1 MTGDGGRGGHRGTD
15 QVGASARALAALDSH
30 LPKANVEISVAFK
43 KPVRLP
49 SEVILLSSAAGSSG
63 DFQLNGHG
71 DLVHMTGNW
80 RPIS

>member
-1 MTGDGGRGGHRGTD
+1 
-15 QVGASARALAALDSH
+15 
-30 LPKANVEISVAFK
+30 VAFK

-71 DLVHMTGNW
+71 DLLHMSGNW